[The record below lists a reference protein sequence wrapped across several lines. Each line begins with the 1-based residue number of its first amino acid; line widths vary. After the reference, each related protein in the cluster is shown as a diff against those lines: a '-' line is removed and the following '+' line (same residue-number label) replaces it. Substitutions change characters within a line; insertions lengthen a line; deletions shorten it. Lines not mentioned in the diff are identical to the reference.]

1 MKKSSRSEQ
10 QKAIYTGLK
19 PFGKLVAGFFQVEFR
34 RLLDDGLEKDVEF
47 LIKKKEDF
55 EKACRAHEL
64 EIGQK
69 YRDHLDKLRTLK
81 KEGLDFIQDT
91 IDEYD
96 LI

>member
-1 MKKSSRSEQ
+1 MKKSKSEQ

-19 PFGKLVAGFFQVEFR
+19 PFGNLIASFFQVEFR
-34 RLLDDGLEKDVEF
+34 RLLDDGLEKDVDF
-47 LIKKKEDF
+47 LLKKKEDF
-55 EKACRAHEL
+55 EKACREHEL
-64 EIGQK
+64 EIGKK